1 MNPIDLVWA
10 ALGFVLSL
18 LVFSYLIGDNP
29 LFRLAVSLFTGV
41 TAGYVADILLFQ
53 AIYPRLIYPLLGG
66 TVTTSNA
73 ITHVITPLILSGL
86 LFFLPTRKLAF
97 LGRIPLAL
105 LLGAAGAFTISGAV
119 LGTILPQA
127 HATIELFAPG
137 QMKENLPE
145 NLVIAAGTITTLMY
159 FYFGARFEIGKPI
172 RRPGWIEALA
182 WMGRIFLFIT
192 LGAIFAGVYTTSV
205 TALVERINAFWNI
218 VTTLIR

>member
-18 LVFSYLIGDNP
+18 LIFSYLIGDNP

-41 TAGYVADILLFQ
+41 TAGYVAVILLFQ
-53 AIYPRLIYPLLGG
+53 VIYPRLIYPLLGG
-66 TVTTSNA
+66 TVTMPNMIIHA
-73 ITHVITPLILSGL
+73 IIPLVLSGL

-105 LLGAAGAFTISGAV
+105 LLGAAGAFAISGAV
-119 LGTILPQA
+119 LGTILPQT
-127 HATIELFAPG
+127 HATIDLFAPG
-137 QMKENLPE
+137 QRIDNLPE
-145 NLVIAAGTITTLMY
+145 ILVIATGTITTLMY

-182 WMGRIFLFIT
+182 WLGRIFLFIT
-192 LGAIFAGVYTTSV
+192 LGAVFAGVYTTTV
-205 TALVERINAFWNI
+205 TALVERINTFWNI
-218 VTTLIR
+218 ITTLIR